1 MANHF
6 EFNIRVYIEDT
17 DAGGIVYHA
26 NHIRYME
33 RTRTEWLRAAGV
45 SHYWHQ
51 TDYNFVVHKIN
62 VKYMRPILMDDLI
75 TVTARVIS
83 CKASSFVLQQNIYR
97 GEIMLASGEVELACI
112 SAEMRPRR
120 LPDEIRELI
129 QKNWN
134 KTKKF
139 IGTRNNYG
147 DSVRIISSS
156 FRSYFTSKPCRTTGD
171 AFSLVSLNI

>member
-1 MANHF
+1 MLNFEPLNCLTVGRNPANSNPFPASKNKQKFRKSAWNKTMANHF

-112 SAEMRPRR
+112 SADMKPRR

-129 QKNWN
+129 HKELEQ
-134 KTKKF
+134 
-139 IGTRNNYG
+139 
-147 DSVRIISSS
+147 D
-156 FRSYFTSKPCRTTGD
+156 
-171 AFSLVSLNI
+171 